1 MRSLLLLCLLGI
13 ASTSL
18 HAAVRGGIEVIPLPA
33 GATSAKYDGH
43 AVLVV
48 AEPER
53 VALVGIPLEAKLG
66 THHLEIA
73 DGRKLAFEVSDKAY
87 PEQRLTIANPKMV
100 NPPKSDLERIARETK
115 LMRAQY
121 TRFSPMSVAPFPLTR
136 PASGPVSSA
145 FGLKRVL
152 NGEPRSPHAG
162 LDIAAPHG
170 DPVISPADGVVSLV
184 GEFYFNGNTVFV
196 DHGGGVITM
205 ACHMSEIAV
214 EEGMHVARGELLG
227 RVGATGRVTGPH
239 LHWSLIMNGTRID
252 PEQALALFAPAAPL
266 EAP

>member
-1 MRSLLLLCLLGI
+1 MRSVVVSLLIVITAATAQG
-13 ASTSL
+13 
-18 HAAVRGGIEVIPLPA
+18 AVRGGIEIVPLPA
-33 GATSAKYDGH
+33 GTTSAEYDGRP
-43 AVLVV
+43 VLVV
-48 AEPER
+48 SEPER
-53 VALVGIPLEAKLG
+53 VALVGIPLDAKLG
-66 THHLEIA
+66 THHLQTA

-100 NPPKSDLERIARETK
+100 NPPKADLERIARETK

-121 TRFSPMSVAPFPLTR
+121 ERFSAISVAPFPLTR
-136 PASGPVSSA
+136 PADGPVSST

-170 DPVISPADGVVSLV
+170 DPVISPADGVVSLT

-214 EEGMHVARGELLG
+214 QEGARVARGALLG
-227 RVGATGRVTGPH
+227 KVGATGRVTGPH
-239 LHWSLIMNGTRID
+239 LHWSLIMNGARID
-252 PEQALALFAPAAPL
+252 PEQALSLFAPAKPAATP
-266 EAP
+266 